1 MSKHREPGIA
11 AGGSLSRL
19 EQLLDA
25 MHAVRRGEFDV
36 TLPVHWDG
44 IESLLANAFNDIMA
58 ADRQI
63 ARELD
68 RVGDTVE
75 QQGRLRERINVINR
89 QGA

>member
-36 TLPVHWDG
+36 TLPAHWDG
-44 IESLLANAFNDIMA
+44 IEGLLANAFNDIVA
-58 ADRQI
+58 ADR
-63 ARELD
+63 
-68 RVGDTVE
+68 
-75 QQGRLRERINVINR
+75 
-89 QGA
+89 

>member
-36 TLPVHWDG
+36 TLPAHWDG
-44 IESLLANAFNDIMA
+44 IEGLLANAFNDIMA

-75 QQGRLRERINVINR
+75 Q
-89 QGA
+89 